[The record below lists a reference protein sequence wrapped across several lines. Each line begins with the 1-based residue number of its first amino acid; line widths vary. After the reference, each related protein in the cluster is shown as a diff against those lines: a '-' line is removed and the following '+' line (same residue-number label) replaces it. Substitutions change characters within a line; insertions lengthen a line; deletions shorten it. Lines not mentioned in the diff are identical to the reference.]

1 MMDAGVPIKAPV
13 AGVAMGLIKD
23 GDHVSVLTDIQGM
36 EDHLGDMDFKV
47 AGTAEGVTAIQMDIK
62 INGIDRQILQDALK
76 QAKEGRLFI
85 LSKMMEAIQK
95 PREQLSPYAPKI
107 MTMHINPDK
116 IRDVIG
122 AGGKI
127 INKIIEE
134 TGVKIDIE
142 QDGRVFIASTNQ
154 EMNEKARSIIEGIVK
169 EVVVGEIYI
178 GTVKRIEK
186 FGAFV
191 EILPGKDGLV
201 HISQLSTERV
211 AKVEDVIA
219 IGDTITVKVTEID
232 QQGRVNLSRK
242 AVLTAEAPAKS

>member
-1 MMDAGVPIKAPV
+1 
-13 AGVAMGLIKD
+13 
-23 GDHVSVLTDIQGM
+23 
-36 EDHLGDMDFKV
+36 
-47 AGTAEGVTAIQMDIK
+47 
-62 INGIDRQILQDALK
+62 
-76 QAKEGRLFI
+76 
-85 LSKMMEAIQK
+85 
-95 PREQLSPYAPKI
+95 
-107 MTMHINPDK
+107 
-116 IRDVIG
+116 
-122 AGGKI
+122 
-127 INKIIEE
+127 
-134 TGVKIDIE
+134 
-142 QDGRVFIASTNQ
+142 
-154 EMNEKARSIIEGIVK
+154 IVK